1 MKILILKK
9 LITTG
14 IALLFT
20 GALAAQT
27 SAEWL
32 RQKETQKKYLVQQIA
47 ALSVY
52 SGYLSKGYNL
62 IKSGLNTIQK
72 IKSDDANLHTNYFTS
87 LSNLNPKLK
96 KYGRIAD
103 IIAIQISIAAQAKKT
118 ITNFSSSHWFDKTEL
133 TYLRNVINNLLTDCA
148 SNLQELF
155 TLITNTNLQMKDD
168 ERIKA
173 IDKLYSDMLDKQI
186 FIHAFSSSSAGL
198 GIQRVNEENQLIVSK
213 KINDIK

>member
-9 LITTG
+9 LISTG

-32 RQKETQKKYLVQQIA
+32 SQKKTQKKYLVQQIA

-72 IKSDDANLHTNYFTS
+72 IKSDDANLHTNYFAS
-87 LSNLNPKLK
+87 LSKLNPKLK

-103 IIAIQISIAAQAKKT
+103 IIAIQISIAAQTKKA
-118 ITNFSSSHWFDKTEL
+118 ITKFNSSHRFSNTEV
-133 TYLRNVINNLLTDCA
+133 TYLRNVINNLLNCA
-148 SNLQELF
+148 SNLNELF
-155 TLITNTNLQMKDD
+155 TLITNTNLKMKDD

-173 IDKLYSDMLDKQI
+173 IDNVYSDMLDKQI
-186 FIHAFSSSSAGL
+186 FIYAFSNSSAAL
-198 GIQRVNEENQLIVSK
+198 AIQRANEENQLIVSK